1 MYAHLNEQIKTSVN
15 VQYDNVK
22 ARVYI
27 YIYIEERIKMEQ

>member
-22 ARVYI
+22 DRV
-27 YIYIEERIKMEQ
+27 YIYIEERIKM